1 MINFKKGILMTII
14 FSRLLTAL
22 FSRSYFLC
30 FFLFPIQ
37 KQERQ
42 AKNLAGLWFKSPV
55 ILIPIGQRPNTLLD
69 SSKSVNTSPAATV
82 YLCQRSSKLQDEL
95 FIQCAR
101 WETGSYNTYHFN
113 KQ

>member
-1 MINFKKGILMTII
+1 MTII
-14 FSRLLTAL
+14 FYRMLTAL

-55 ILIPIGQRPNTLLD
+55 VLIPIGQRPNTLLD

-101 WETGSYNTYHFN
+101 WETGSSITYHFN
-113 KQ
+113 KQWWN

>member
-1 MINFKKGILMTII
+1 MTII
-14 FSRLLTAL
+14 FSLLLTAL

-37 KQERQ
+37 KQEGQ
-42 AKNLAGLWFKSPV
+42 ANNLAGLWFKSPV

-69 SSKSVNTSPAATV
+69 PTATV
-82 YLCQRSSKLQDEL
+82 YLCQRSSKLHDEL

-101 WETGSYNTYHFN
+101 WETGSYNTYHFS
-113 KQ
+113 KQWWN